1 MADAL
6 RPQADADGMVFGY
19 LGVRISGADVRTTE
33 HGPPG
38 RCLGALKGASA
49 GVLEPP
55 RSRIGV
61 YLSSLLLGGDPPKN
75 ARLYVAFADGT
86 RHERLLLPWVRA
98 DDWPQIAGEIGRFN
112 AAAYLAPP
120 P

>member
-1 MADAL
+1 
-6 RPQADADGMVFGY
+6 MVFGY
-19 LGVRISGADVRTTE
+19 LGVRISGADVWTTG
-33 HGPPG
+33 HGSPV
-38 RCLGALKGASA
+38 RRLGALKGASA
-49 GVLEPP
+49 GVFEPP

-61 YLSSLLLGGDPPKN
+61 YLSSLLLGGDRPKN
-75 ARLYVAFADGT
+75 ARLYVAFPDGA
-86 RHERLLLPWVRA
+86 RYERLLLPWVCA